1 MTRVRPLADQAV
13 VLAGAS
19 AGIGRATAHEL
30 SRRGVRGLVLVGRD
44 ESTLAELAREL
55 APTPV
60 VWAAADVA
68 DIDAAPRVAAKAA
81 AEFGRLDAW
90 VQLASVATYAT
101 VEQTSYADLRRVVEV
116 DLLGAMY
123 GLKAAVPHVR
133 AAGGG
138 VLVSVTSVLG
148 RRSVPLLSAYCAAK
162 HGILGFTESLRLEL
176 SGSGVHVVDVLP
188 ASINTPFFDNAR
200 SASARHPRS
209 VPPFYEPEVV
219 ARAITEVLTSPVR
232 EVTVGGAGK
241 GLEVLQR
248 VSPALTDSVLRAL
261 RVSAWLTSRQPDD
274 PVDNLRTP
282 TRDPHVRGRF
292 GREAFARSR
301 YTEQLGL
308 HPWRARVLGAG
319 VATGA
324 VAVVRRLPR
333 RPVSAAR
340 RPS

>member
-1 MTRVRPLADQAV
+1 LTRVRPLADQAV
-13 VLAGAS
+13 VLVGAS

-133 AAGGG
+133 AAGGRRPRQRHVG
-138 VLVSVTSVLG
+138 PRAALGPAAVRVLRG
-148 RRSVPLLSAYCAAK
+148 Q
-162 HGILGFTESLRLEL
+162 
-176 SGSGVHVVDVLP
+176 
-188 ASINTPFFDNAR
+188 
-200 SASARHPRS
+200 ARHPRLHR
-209 VPPFYEPEVV
+209 VTAARAVRERRPRRRRAPRVDQHAVLRQRQVRLRQAPAVGAAVLRAGVV

-232 EVTVGGAGK
+232 EVTV
-241 GLEVLQR
+241 V
-248 VSPALTDSVLRAL
+248 VPARA
-261 RVSAWLTSRQPDD
+261 SRCCS
-274 PVDNLRTP
+274 
-282 TRDPHVRGRF
+282 G
-292 GREAFARSR
+292 
-301 YTEQLGL
+301 
-308 HPWRARVLGAG
+308 
-319 VATGA
+319 
-324 VAVVRRLPR
+324 
-333 RPVSAAR
+333 
-340 RPS
+340 

>member
-1 MTRVRPLADQAV
+1 VTRVRPLADQAV

-44 ESTLAELAREL
+44 EATLAELAREL

-60 VWAAADVA
+60 VTAAADVA
-68 DIDAAPRVAAKAA
+68 DAEAVEQVAAKAVA
-81 AEFGRLDAW
+81 QFGRLDAW
-90 VQLASVATYAT
+90 VQLASVATYST
-101 VEQTSYADLRRVVEV
+101 VEQTSYADARRVVEV

-176 SGSGVHVVDVLP
+176 AGTGVHVVDVLP

-200 SASARHPRS
+200 SGYAGHPRS

-219 ARAITEVLTSPVR
+219 ARAIAAVLTRPVR

-241 GLEVLQR
+241 GLELLQR
-248 VSPALTDSVLRAL
+248 MSPTLTDSVLRAL
-261 RVSAWLTSRQPDD
+261 RVSAWLTSRRPGE
-274 PVDNLRTP
+274 PGDNLRTP

-292 GREAFARSR
+292 GREAFPRSA

-308 HPWRARVLGAG
+308 HPWRARALGAG
-319 VATGA
+319 LAAGTIA
-324 VAVVRRLPR
+324 AVRRSVR
-333 RPVSAAR
+333 R
-340 RPS
+340 